1 MNTTLNVELN
11 SIMDCKLREEFNNV
25 VWEDLIIGHYGIV
38 DAEYIP
44 SRTNT
49 GCTNIVFKSDKY
61 KTFFLLKYL

>member
-11 SIMDCKLREEFNNV
+11 SIMDCKLREEFNDV

-44 SRTNT
+44 C
-49 GCTNIVFKSDKY
+49 CTNIVFKSDKY
-61 KTFFLLKYL
+61 KTFFLLKYS